1 MLQFC
6 GRFRTQEQCVRFV
19 GYLAVYRFCIPLA
32 IFHFLLML
40 LLIRNTDSQSWRG
53 KIHNGFWFWK
63 CLFIVALWVMSIF
76 FPSLDKATVAW
87 MLMAVLGGIAFIYV
101 QNVFLIDYA
110 YEFNGTWFRQ
120 SSSKPIY
127 KTLIFGTT
135 VLLYVGSFAAYF
147 VLWMIWGLQNKCI
160 LNAMIV
166 YVNVCI
172 TALLLILSLLH
183 PRIEMS
189 SIWVKQIPTLA
200 GTHWSQHM
208 AKRSKFKIRD
218 QKLWLPGAVT
228 AAFATYLT
236 WSAVL
241 SQPKTVVL
249 GVSVEYQAIRFFSF
263 NSPRDQ
269 ALSRDL
275 ALNRSGRLTANACL
289 PSFVRVATALDHLS
303 DLAAALGIIFVVGGS
318 IVSSM
323 RATLQAKRLGI
334 RTRRQKIK
342 EIIRRLVSEA
352 QAEEEKKEGDEN
364 RRCVDAKTAE
374 QSSTRPPVSCTCF
387 GTERRTRR
395 RRMVL
400 EMLKEVVESTSP
412 DSTSASFSASPSGV
426 DPPGNTRRP
435 AMPANVSLRRQLLSK
450 RLGINSEVL
459 GSSSSA
465 PDLCAAQTQAS
476 SPRKAIEVL
485 VMG

>member
-1 MLQFC
+1 MCDYFGRVATSCFVTKPMPVCCASHVKESTSTRFLYCCIFTVVSILSVIFHTGGIAHWTAARVLDDTLLQFC

-53 KIHNGFWFWK
+53 KIHNGLVFLTGTNSNPSLYSFWFWK

-183 PRIEMS
+183 PR
-189 SIWVKQIPTLA
+189 
-200 GTHWSQHM
+200 
-208 AKRSKFKIRD
+208 IRD

-395 RRMVL
+395 RRMGPL
-400 EMLKEVVESTSP
+400 
-412 DSTSASFSASPSGV
+412 AFC
-426 DPPGNTRRP
+426 
-435 AMPANVSLRRQLLSK
+435 
-450 RLGINSEVL
+450 IF
-459 GSSSSA
+459 
-465 PDLCAAQTQAS
+465 
-476 SPRKAIEVL
+476 
-485 VMG
+485 